1 MKLFFSISIYI
12 FLLLINSNCHSQET
26 AKEQKN
32 NSTSIVLPKE
42 VADKIS
48 NLRKQVAELS
58 GLRNKEDLDKTAQL
72 KKIIREI
79 SYEGS
84 ITMCE
89 CTTHIIGGLT
99 IRSIGAGDTREEAL
113 NDSLK
118 ECQKRSHSGISNC
131 L

>member
-12 FLLLINSNCHSQET
+12 FLLLINSSCHSQET

-32 NSTSIVLPKE
+32 NSTATVLQTE
-42 VADKIS
+42 ATDKIS
-48 NLRKQVAELS
+48 NLKKQVAELS

-113 NDSLK
+113 NDALK
-118 ECQKRSHSGISNC
+118 ECQKRLHSGISNC